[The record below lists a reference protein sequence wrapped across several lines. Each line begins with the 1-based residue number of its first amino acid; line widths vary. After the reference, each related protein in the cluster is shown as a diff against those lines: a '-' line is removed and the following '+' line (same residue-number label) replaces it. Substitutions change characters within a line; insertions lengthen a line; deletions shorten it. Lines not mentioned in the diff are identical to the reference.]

1 MSTVAIWTRG
11 LSKQYRLTQRRPHDT
26 LRDTIAHAAQT
37 RVAAIRGRAA
47 ASGSPPPSET
57 TFWALRDVSFS
68 VEAGEVVGIVGRNG
82 AGKSTLLKV
91 LSRITHPTEGEAE
104 IRGRLGSLLEVGAGF
119 HPELSG
125 RENIYL
131 NGAILGMRR
140 AEMNRKFDAIVDFA
154 EVERFIDMPV
164 KRYSSGMYVRL
175 AFAVAAHLEPEVLIV
190 DEVLAVGD
198 HAFQQKCLGRM
209 EEVSRE
215 GRTVLFVSHSMAAI
229 QQLCSRVLLLKQGE
243 VAADGTPTDVVATY
257 LSDVVHTSHGPID
270 LSQIPRSSAKNRP
283 IIRSLS
289 LLDSAGASRG
299 VFGANDPMTIEFVV
313 EPPFA
318 LREPRLA
325 AAIEETSG
333 RRITTV
339 ASYFSPDGLQDISAP
354 CRVRC
359 TIPRL
364 ALGTG
369 QYLISVS
376 VHDRYRGTLDSLD
389 NVAAFD
395 VEWRNDF
402 GTGEPYYPF
411 YGPVLTSSQ
420 WEQADLG
427 DDESHAELERG
438 RSGGG

>member
-1 MSTVAIWTRG
+1 MGTIAIWTRG
-11 LSKQYRLTQRRPHDT
+11 LGKRYRVTQRRPHDT
-26 LRDTIAHAAQT
+26 LRDAIAGATQRRLASL
-37 RVAAIRGRAA
+37 RAP
-47 ASGSPPPSET
+47 GSSRPSRPAEDSML
-57 TFWALRDVSFS
+57 WALRDVSFS
-68 VEAGEVVGIVGRNG
+68 VEAGEVVGVVGRNG

-91 LSRITHPTEGEAE
+91 LSRITRPTTGEAE

-125 RENIYL
+125 RENVYL

-140 AEMNRKFDAIVDFA
+140 AEMKRKFDAIVEFA

-175 AFAVAAHLEPEVLIV
+175 AFAVAAHLEPEVLVV

-198 HAFQQKCLGRM
+198 NAFQQKCLGRM

-215 GRTVLFVSHSMAAI
+215 GRTVIFVSHSMAAI
-229 QQLCSRVLLLKQGE
+229 QQLCSRVLLLKAGALE
-243 VAADGTPTDVVATY
+243 ADGPPADVVASY
-257 LSDVVHTSHGPID
+257 LSEAVHSSHGPID
-270 LSQIPRSSAKNRP
+270 VSHIPRGSSAREP
-283 IIRSLS
+283 IIRALT
-289 LLDSAGASRG
+289 LCDAEGVPRG
-299 VFGANDPMTIEFVV
+299 VFGPQETLVIEFVV
-313 EPPFA
+313 EPPFP

-325 AAIEETSG
+325 AAIEERSG

-339 ASYFSPDGLQDISAP
+339 ASYFRPEGLHEISGP

-364 ALGTG
+364 SLGTG
-369 QYLISVS
+369 HYLLSVS
-376 VHDRYRGTLDSLD
+376 VHDRYLGTLDALD

-411 YGPVLTSSQ
+411 YGPVLTSSR
-420 WEQADLG
+420 WEQ
-427 DDESHAELERG
+427 DELDAEAMIDFERERSHDR
-438 RSGGG
+438 